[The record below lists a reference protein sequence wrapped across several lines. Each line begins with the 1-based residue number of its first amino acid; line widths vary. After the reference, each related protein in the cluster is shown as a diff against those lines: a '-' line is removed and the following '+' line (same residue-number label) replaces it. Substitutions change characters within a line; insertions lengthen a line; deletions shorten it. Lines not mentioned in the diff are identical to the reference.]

1 MRSMLSCNFILHASL
16 RLMRLQRL
24 RLAAIPLCVMLLA
37 VAAPAMA
44 QTWPDKPVKLVA
56 VFPPGGSVDT
66 VARILA
72 FQLSKQTG
80 QQFIVDNRGGA
91 SGSIGT
97 AMVAKSP
104 PDGTTFGVVFDTHA
118 VYPSLIQNLSFDVIK
133 DLAPV
138 MLIGTSAMAIT
149 KHPSVKYASFK
160 DVIAEAKAKPDAIA
174 YGSIGSGSLGHLA
187 MTQIA
192 GLAGVSFTHVP
203 YKGGGPVVQDAIAGH
218 VPLMIG
224 TIFLVKPQVDAKAL
238 VPLAVTG
245 AKRSSRFP
253 DVPTVAEQGIAG
265 FESVAWWGVVAPAG
279 TPPAVVKRMNEELAK
294 ALKVPEVAE
303 KLSAQGMDIVS
314 SSPAELQSF
323 VQSEMTRWAKVVKD
337 NKIRAGD

>member
-1 MRSMLSCNFILHASL
+1 MTFSRRKLLSTCSASFV
-16 RLMRLQRL
+16 
-24 RLAAIPLCVMLLA
+24 ALLIA
-37 VAAPAMA
+37 CFTACFTAFFAPAALA

-72 FQLSKQTG
+72 FQLTKQMG

-97 AMVAKSP
+97 ASVAKSA
-104 PDGTTFGVVFDTHA
+104 PDGYTFAVVFDTHA
-118 VYPSLIQNLSFDVIK
+118 VNPALIPNLSFDTAK

-149 KHPSVKYASFK
+149 KHPSVKFATFK
-160 DVIAEAKAKPDAIA
+160 DVIAEAKAKPDSIS
-174 YGSIGSGSLGHLA
+174 YGTIGTGSLGHLA

-192 GLAGVSFTHVP
+192 TIAGTTFTHVP

-218 VPLMIG
+218 VPFMIG
-224 TIFLVKPQVDAKAL
+224 TIFLVKPQVDAKML

-245 AKRSSRFP
+245 AKRSPRFP

-279 TPPAVVKRMNEELAK
+279 TPPAIVKRLNEELAK

-303 KLSAQGMDIVS
+303 KLSAQGMDIVG

-323 VQSEMTRWAKVVKD
+323 LQAEMTRWAKVVKD